1 MVSVMEYQH
10 TPVMPTEVLEWLS
23 PAEDEELLVDGTLGE
38 GGHSALFLDAH
49 PTLHVIG
56 LDADPRMLERAATRL
71 APFGDRAELR
81 QAWFDEF
88 FSNYA
93 AERAP
98 TRILLDLGI
107 SSFHFSG
114 SGRGFSFRSSEP
126 LDMRL
131 DPGSGRSAEEL
142 VNTMDE
148 KELADVI
155 YAYGEERYSR
165 RIAERIVRERS
176 QRSIGTAGEL
186 ADIVWHAVPGKYR
199 HGRIHPAT
207 RTFQAL
213 RIAVNGELER
223 IERGLEAALRV
234 LAPGGRI
241 GVIAF
246 HSLEDRRVK
255 HCFRAHNYRSKEPR
269 DAPMSLEREP
279 LVYVLTKK
287 PLMPSEDERR
297 RNPASRSARFR
308 VAEKLQEREG
318 AV

>member
-1 MVSVMEYQH
+1 MEYQH
-10 TPVMPTEVLEWLS
+10 TPVMPTEVLEWLA
-23 PAEDEELLVDGTLGE
+23 PADDGELLVDGTLGE
-38 GGHSALFLDAH
+38 GGHSALFLDTY
-49 PTLHVIG
+49 PTLRIIG
-56 LDADPRMLERAATRL
+56 LDADPRMLERAASRL

-81 QAWFDEF
+81 HAWFDEF
-88 FSNYA
+88 FSSYA
-93 AERAP
+93 GERAP

-107 SSFHFSG
+107 SGFHFSG

-131 DPGSGRSAEEL
+131 DPDTGPSAAEL
-142 VNTMDE
+142 VNTMGE

-155 YAYGEERYSR
+155 YNYGEERYSR
-165 RIAERIVRERS
+165 RIAERVVRERS
-176 QRSIGTAGEL
+176 AGRIETAGEL
-186 ADIVWHAVPGKYR
+186 ADIVWHAVPGTYR

-213 RIAVNGELER
+213 RIAVNAELDR
-223 IERGLEAALRV
+223 IERGLEAALEV

-246 HSLEDRRVK
+246 HSLEDRIVK
-255 HCFRAHNYRSKEPR
+255 HCFRRHNYRSKEPA
-269 DAPMSLEREP
+269 DTPMSREGEP
-279 LVYVLTKK
+279 PVRVLTRK
-287 PLMPSEDERR
+287 PLMPGEAERR

-308 VAEKLQEREG
+308 VAERLQESEG

>member
-23 PAEDEELLVDGTLGE
+23 PVDDDELLVDGTLGE

-71 APFGDRAELR
+71 ARFGDRAELK

-88 FSNYA
+88 FSSYA
-93 AERAP
+93 VERAP
-98 TRILLDLGI
+98 TRILLDLGV
-107 SSFHFSG
+107 SGFHFSG

-131 DPGSGRSAEEL
+131 DPESDPSAEEL

-176 QRSIGTAGEL
+176 QRRIDTAGGL

-246 HSLEDRRVK
+246 HSLEDRPVK

-269 DAPMSLEREP
+269 DTPMSVEREP
-279 LVYVLTKK
+279 LVYTLTKK
-287 PLMPSEDERR
+287 PLMPSEEERR

-308 VAEKLQEREG
+308 VAQKLQEREG
-318 AV
+318 AL

>member
-1 MVSVMEYQH
+1 MEYQH

-71 APFGDRAELR
+71 APFGDRAELK

-131 DPGSGRSAEEL
+131 DPESGPSAEEL

-165 RIAERIVRERS
+165 RIAQRIVRERGS
-176 QRSIGTAGEL
+176 RRITTAGEL

-207 RTFQAL
+207 RTFQAI
-213 RIAVNGELER
+213 RIVVNRELER
-223 IERGLEAALRV
+223 VERGLEAALRV

-246 HSLEDRRVK
+246 HSLEDRIVK
-255 HCFRAHNYRSKEPR
+255 HSFRSHNYRSKEHS
-269 DAPMSLEREP
+269 DTPMSLEWEP
-279 LVYVLTKK
+279 LLHVLTKK
-287 PLMPSEDERR
+287 PLMPEEKEREA
-297 RNPASRSARFR
+297 NPASRSARFR
-308 VAEKLQEREG
+308 VAQKLDSLEG
-318 AV
+318 FV

>member
-1 MVSVMEYQH
+1 MEYQH
-10 TPVMPTEVLEWLS
+10 TPVMPAEVLEWLA
-23 PAEDEELLVDGTLGE
+23 PVDDGELLVDGTLGE
-38 GGHSALFLDAH
+38 GGHSALFLDTF
-49 PTLHVIG
+49 PTLRIIG
-56 LDADPRMLERAATRL
+56 LDADPRMLERAASRL

-88 FSNYA
+88 FSSYA
-93 AERAP
+93 EARAP

-107 SSFHFSG
+107 SGFHFSG

-131 DPGSGRSAEEL
+131 DPDSGPSAAEL
-142 VNTMDE
+142 VNTMGE

-165 RIAERIVRERS
+165 RIAERVVRERS
-176 QRSIGTAGEL
+176 AGRIETAAEL

-223 IERGLEAALRV
+223 IERGLDAALEV

-246 HSLEDRRVK
+246 HSLEDRIVK
-255 HCFRAHNYRSKEPR
+255 HRFRERNYRSKEP
-269 DAPMSLEREP
+269 AESPMSLKREP
-279 LVYVLTKK
+279 LVRVLTKK
-287 PLMPSEDERR
+287 PRMPGEEERR

-308 VAEKLQEREG
+308 VAEKLEESEG